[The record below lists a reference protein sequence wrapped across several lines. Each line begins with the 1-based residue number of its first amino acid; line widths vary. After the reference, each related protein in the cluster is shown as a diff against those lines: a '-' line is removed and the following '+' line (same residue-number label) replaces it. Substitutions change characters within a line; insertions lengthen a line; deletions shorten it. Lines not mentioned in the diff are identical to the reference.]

1 MAVNLFDVNF
11 YRANNLDLSGF
22 NDQQALN
29 HFNTFGLNENRIFS
43 PYVNLSLYRASNP
56 DLTRAGL
63 TSNRQILDHL
73 QNFGIREGRVFSEF
87 VDINLY
93 LALNNDVNRAFGGD
107 KEKGFEHLRQFGINE
122 NRVFSPFV
130 DLSFYLGLY
139 NDVNQAFNGNRFQAF
154 QHLQQFGLNE
164 KRGFSPFVDLNFYLK
179 TNNDVNQAFGG
190 NHRQSLQH
198 LLINGLNEKRSFS
211 PFVDLNYYLQNNND
225 VNQAFGG
232 NYLKSLTHLIE
243 YGLAEKRQF
252 SLVYETNY
260 YRNHYTDLTP
270 YNDYQLFQQ
279 FQMSGLSQG
288 RASSSNFNVSYYL
301 ANNAD
306 LKALNYTNKQAL
318 EHFVIYGIKEGRKG
332 VPANSDPIVIDTPDP
347 IIPPVSSDD
356 GSVLDLMIVYTPNA
370 RQYEGGT
377 SGINNLINLAVTQAN
392 QAFSNSGVNTK
403 LRLVHSQEIN
413 YNETGNGELD
423 LERLQGKND
432 GYMNV
437 VHTLRD
443 NYGADIVSL
452 FVSDSDVGGIAY
464 IMNENFMNEDF
475 SAYAFS
481 LVQTDAARYNYS
493 LSHEIG
499 HILGATH
506 DRANS
511 DSPGIFPYSYGYIA
525 NSGTGDIMSYS
536 DNRINYFS
544 SPNITLNNGEKLGRS
559 DLEDVVKTFNQT
571 RLIAAKWRQ
580 SK

>member
-11 YRANNLDLSGF
+11 YRSMNHDLAGF
-22 NDQQALN
+22 IEQ
-29 HFNTFGLNENRIFS
+29 
-43 PYVNLSLYRASNP
+43 
-56 DLTRAGL
+56 
-63 TSNRQILDHL
+63 
-73 QNFGIREGRVFSEF
+73 SEF
-87 VDINLY
+87 VDINFY
-93 LALNNDVNRAFGGD
+93 LALHNDVNQAFGGD

-122 NRVFSPFV
+122 NGVFSPFV

-139 NDVNQAFNGNRFQAF
+139 SDVNQAFQGNRFQAF

-164 KRGFSPFVDLNFYLK
+164 KREFSPFVDLNFYLK

-198 LLINGLNEKRSFS
+198 LLMFGLNEKRSFT
-211 PFVDLNYYLQNNND
+211 PFIDLNYYLKNNND
-225 VNQAFGG
+225 VDQAFGG
-232 NYLKSLTHLIE
+232 NYLKSLTHLLE

-260 YRNHYTDLTP
+260 YRNHYTDLTS

-279 FQMSGLSQG
+279 FQTSGLSQG
-288 RASSSNFNVSYYL
+288 RVSSSNFHVSYYL

-318 EHFVIYGIKEGRKG
+318 EHFVILGIKEGRKG
-332 VPANSDPIVIDTPDP
+332 LPGNSDPIVIHTPDP
-347 IIPPVSSDD
+347 IIPPTSNDD
-356 GSVLDLMIVYTPNA
+356 ETAIDLMIIYTPNT

-377 SGINNLINLAVTQAN
+377 SGINELINLAVTQAN
-392 QAFSNSGVNTK
+392 QAFSHSGVNTK

-423 LERLQGKND
+423 LDRLQSKND
-432 GYMNV
+432 GYMDV

-443 NYGADIVSL
+443 NYGADIFSL

-464 IMNENFMNEDF
+464 IMNENFINKDF
-475 SAYAFS
+475 SSYAFS
-481 LVQTDAARYNYS
+481 LVQTDAARYDYAF
-493 LSHEIG
+493 SHEIG
-499 HILGATH
+499 HILGAAH
-506 DRANS
+506 DRENTDYS
-511 DSPGIFPYSYGYIA
+511 GFFPYSYGYIT
-525 NSGTGDIMSYS
+525 NSGYGDIMSYS
-536 DNRINYFS
+536 DDRVNYFS
-544 SPNITLNNGEKLGRS
+544 NPNITLNNGEKLGRN
-559 DLEDVVKTFNQT
+559 DLEDVARTFNQT

>member
-11 YRANNLDLSGF
+11 YRAMNPDLAGF

-29 HFNTFGLNENRIFS
+29 HFNTFGLNQNRVFS
-43 PYVNLSLYRASNP
+43 PYVNLTLYRASNP
-56 DLTRAGL
+56 DLAKAGL

-107 KEKGFEHLRQFGINE
+107 KEKGFEHLRQFGIKE

-139 NDVNQAFNGNRFQAF
+139 SDVNQAFNGDRFQAF
-154 QHLQQFGLNE
+154 EHLQQFGLKE
-164 KRGFSPFVDLNFYLK
+164 KRSFSPFVDLDFYLK

-198 LLINGLNEKRSFS
+198 LLMFGLNEKRSFT
-211 PFVDLNYYLQNNND
+211 PFVDLNYYLKNNDD

-232 NYLKSLTHLIE
+232 NYLKSLTHLLE
-243 YGLAEKRQF
+243 YGLGEKREF

-260 YRNHYTDLTP
+260 YRNRYTDLTQ

-288 RASSSNFNVSYYL
+288 RASSSNFHVSYYL

-332 VPANSDPIVIDTPDP
+332 VPGNSDPIVVDTPDP
-347 IIPPVSSDD
+347 IIPPVSNDD
-356 GSVLDLMIVYTPNA
+356 GSVLDLMIVYTPNT

-377 SGINNLINLAVTQAN
+377 LGINDLINFAVTQAN
-392 QAFSNSGVNTK
+392 QAFSNSGINTK
-403 LRLVHSQEIN
+403 FRLVYSQEIN
-413 YNETGNGELD
+413 YNETGNGDLD
-423 LERLQGKND
+423 LERLQSKND
-432 GYMNV
+432 GFMDE

-452 FVSDSDVGGIAY
+452 LVGNSDVGGLGY
-464 IMNENFMNEDF
+464 VMTDVNTDF
-475 SAYAFS
+475 SDYAFN
-481 LVQTDAARYNYS
+481 LVQTDAVKDTYS

-499 HILGATH
+499 HLLGAVH
-506 DRANS
+506 DRANTNIA
-511 DSPGIFPYSYGYIA
+511 GAFPYSYGYIA
-525 NSGTGDIMSYS
+525 PSGIGDIMSYA
-536 DNRINYFS
+536 DNRVNYFS
-544 SPNITLNNGEKLGRS
+544 SPNITLNNGEKLGRN